1 MKHFGFSALILAV
14 LCAVSASA
22 EQWSKTYNIPGT
34 PDLRIETSDANIHV
48 ETWEQKAIE
57 ATIISSHY
65 KFGPGGLTV
74 EERQTGDTVEI
85 NLRFPHHVVTFN
97 GGNRRVDIN
106 IHMPRTGRVN
116 LHTGDGNIDLANFNG
131 EMQLSS
137 GDGHEVL
144 HAVDG
149 KLYASTGDGHI
160 TADGRFD
167 VVNLKTGDGH
177 LSVHAA
183 AGSALAEEWSLK
195 TGDGN
200 VSLDIPE
207 NLAADLYLHT
217 GDGHIEVNVPMT
229 TEGRF
234 KGNDVR
240 GKLNGGGKL
249 VTIHTGDGSISLS
262 KV

>member
-1 MKHFGFSALILAV
+1 MKYIGLLALAV
-14 LCAVSASA
+14 ASICAVPAAA
-22 EQWSKTYNIPGT
+22 EQWSKTYNISGA

-48 ETWEQKAIE
+48 ETWEQKSIE

-65 KFGPGGLTV
+65 SFGPGGLTV
-74 EERQTGDTVEI
+74 EEHQTGDAVEI
-85 NLRFPHHVVTFN
+85 NLRFPRHFLTVN
-97 GGNRRVDIN
+97 GDNHRVDIN

-183 AGSALAEEWSLK
+183 TGSAMADEWSLK

-200 VSLDIPE
+200 VSLEVPE

-234 KGNDVR
+234 KGNDVH
-240 GKLNGGGKL
+240 GKLNGGGPKL
-249 VTIHTGDGSISLS
+249 VLRSSGGDIRLQR
-262 KV
+262 